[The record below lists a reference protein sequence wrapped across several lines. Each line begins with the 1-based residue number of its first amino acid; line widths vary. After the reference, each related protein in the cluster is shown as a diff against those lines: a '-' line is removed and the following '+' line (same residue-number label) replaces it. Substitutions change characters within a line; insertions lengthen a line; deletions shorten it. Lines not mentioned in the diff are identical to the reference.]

1 MKNGNTMK
9 GVRRCNK
16 RECLSSHEPEIREYL
31 RDNKCVYNDYRDKR
45 RNNTQNEIVR
55 CYEKKEEV
63 N

>member
-1 MKNGNTMK
+1 MK